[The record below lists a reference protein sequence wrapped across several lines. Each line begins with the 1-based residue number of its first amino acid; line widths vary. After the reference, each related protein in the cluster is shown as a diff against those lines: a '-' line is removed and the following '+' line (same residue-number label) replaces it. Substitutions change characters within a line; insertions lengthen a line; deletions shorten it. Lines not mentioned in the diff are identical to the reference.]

1 MSTFDKVFGIGLSKT
16 GTTSLGLALKRLGI
30 KTIDYPHD
38 PTTLRELEQGNFRLS
53 VLNQYQAV
61 TDTPVA
67 IYYAQLDRLFPGS
80 KFVLTVREKE
90 SWLRSVE
97 EHWKFSEEWA
107 QRHLPFR
114 RFTYFI
120 HAAVYGTYAF
130 ERERFSYVYDQ
141 HVRNVLEYFGDR
153 PEDLLVLDV
162 CRGEGYEKLCPF
174 LGLPKLEQAF
184 PRANTKHEK
193 SERREWI
200 RRIDEVTEGI
210 STLIEEKATVLLMDE
225 GQLSGTTVF
234 HQRPTIPLPEH
245 NGQYAGRPATGE
257 DAVDV
262 FQCARQRH
270 SPDYLVITW
279 PAFWWLE
286 HYRGLAAHLNQFP
299 RMHADENFILFD
311 LQTDRRALGRDG
323 G

>member
-1 MSTFDKVFGIGLSKT
+1 MNAFNKVFGIGLSKT
-16 GTTSLGLALKRLGI
+16 GTTSLGLGLKRLGI

-38 PTTLRELEQGNFRLS
+38 PTTLRELEQGDYRLS
-53 VLNQYQAV
+53 VLEHYQAV

-80 KFVLTVREKE
+80 KFILTVREKE

-130 ERERFSYVYDQ
+130 ERERFSFVYDQ
-141 HVRNVLEYFGDR
+141 HVRNVLEYFHDR
-153 PEDLLVLDV
+153 PDDLLVADV
-162 CRGEGYEKLCPF
+162 CSGDGYEKLCPF
-174 LGLPKLEQAF
+174 LGRPVLDENF

-193 SERREWI
+193 SERRAWI
-200 RRIDEVTEGI
+200 RRIDEVTAGVSE
-210 STLIEEKATVLLMDE
+210 LIEEKATVLLIDE
-225 GQLSGTTVF
+225 GQLSGTTVSD
-234 HQRPTIPLPEH
+234 QRETIPLPEQ
-245 NGQYAGRPATGE
+245 NGEYAGRPATAK
-257 DAVDV
+257 DAVDE
-262 FQCARQRH
+262 FQRTRQRH
-270 SPDYLVITW
+270 SPDYLMVAW

-286 HYRGLAAHLNQFP
+286 HYHGLAAQLDQFP
-299 RMHADENFILFD
+299 RVHADGNFILFD
-311 LQTDRRALGRDG
+311 LRSKPAALNRDEV
-323 G
+323 

>member
-1 MSTFDKVFGIGLSKT
+1 VSTFNKVFGIGLSKT

-53 VLNQYQAV
+53 VLEQYQAV

-67 IYYAQLDRLFPGS
+67 IYYAQLDKLFPGS
-80 KFVLTVREKE
+80 RFILTVREKD

-130 ERERFSYVYDQ
+130 ERERFSFVYDQ
-141 HVRNVLEYFGDR
+141 HVHNVIEYFRDR

-162 CRGEGYEKLCPF
+162 CRGDGYGKLCRF
-174 LGLPKLEQAF
+174 LGFPVVDEPF

-193 SERREWI
+193 IVRREWI
-200 RRIDEVTEGI
+200 RRVDEVTAGI
-210 STLIEEKATVLLMDE
+210 SALVEKEATILLLDE
-225 GQLSGTTVF
+225 GQLAGTPVS
-234 HQRPTIPLPEH
+234 HQRETVPFPEH
-245 NGQYAGRPATGE
+245 NGEYAGRPATAK
-257 DAVDV
+257 DAVN
-262 FQCARQRH
+262 QMQSIQQRH
-270 SPDYLVITW
+270 SLDYLVVAW

-286 HYRGLAAHLNQFP
+286 HYDDLAAHLDRLP
-299 RMHADENFILFD
+299 RVHADENFILFD
-311 LQTDRRALGRDG
+311 LRSNPSASRKRD
-323 G
+323 